1 VTRDQLTGLYNVLP
15 CPHRNKNKNKKSTK
29 TKQHTRGCHLPK
41 EKQNFALIF
50 CLLFLIFQRRSLSE
64 DIRNCK
70 HWKFE
75 TTDDP
80 HFANINVRLSNSV
93 RVVLVYLFVRKVC
106 PLFSLKDRKK
116 TKLFTRLEMSKTFKG
131 LKVVNVYKKVLAIK
145 K

>member
-1 VTRDQLTGLYNVLP
+1 MTELYNHLP

-29 TKQHTRGCHLPK
+29 TKQHTHGCHLRK
-41 EKQNFALIF
+41 EKQDFTFIF

-106 PLFSLKDRKK
+106 PLFSLKDQKK
-116 TKLFTRLEMSKTFKG
+116 KNKLFTRLEMSKTFKG